1 MYVRMLVLVS
11 SNVIGVISSIIG
23 ELVPG
28 NILVLPLIAVLGS
41 IISLCI
47 GSSYAKHLF
56 TNIGPEG
63 ATVFRLAFAA
73 ILLVAIWRPWRL
85 PMTLA
90 DFKRIALYGVT
101 LGSMNLLFYK
111 GIATIPM
118 GVAIAIEF
126 IGPLSLALFFSRRAI
141 DFVWIGFSLIGLLLL
156 SPITSGA
163 SGKLDPTGVGYI
175 LCAAVL
181 WALYIVLG
189 KKAGRSHAGQVT
201 SLGLCIASLVVLPFG
216 AGRAATV
223 IFQPHYVLIGIMVA
237 VLSSAIP
244 YSLEFYALKKLPQQT
259 FGILLSMEPAVGAIS
274 GWIILGEVLTPIQC
288 LAIACII
295 VASIGSTAT
304 IKKDDDIPL
313 VDADGIA
320 PEHE

>member
-1 MYVRMLVLVS
+1 
-11 SNVIGVISSIIG
+11 
-23 ELVPG
+23 
-28 NILVLPLIAVLGS
+28 
-41 IISLCI
+41 
-47 GSSYAKHLF
+47 
-56 TNIGPEG
+56 
-63 ATVFRLAFAA
+63 
-73 ILLVAIWRPWRL
+73 LLVAIWRPWRL
-85 PMTLA
+85 PLTLA
-90 DFKRIALYGVT
+90 DFKRIALYGIT

-126 IGPLSLALFFSRRAI
+126 IGPLSLALLSSRRAI
-141 DFVWIGFSLIGLLLL
+141 DFLWIAFSLIGLVLL
-156 SPITSGA
+156 SPLSSGS

-181 WALYIVLG
+181 WALYIILG

-201 SLGLCIASLVVLPFG
+201 SLGLCIASLVVIPFG
-216 AGRAATV
+216 VGRACSV
-223 IFQPHYVLIGIMVA
+223 VLQPHYFMMGLMVA

-244 YSLEFYALKKLPQQT
+244 YSLEFYALRKLPQQT

-288 LAIACII
+288 VAIACII

-304 IKKDDDIPL
+304 IKKPEEIPL
-313 VDADGIA
+313 VDADGVA
-320 PEHE
+320 PDHE

>member
-1 MYVRMLVLVS
+1 LF
-11 SNVIGVISSIIG
+11 
-23 ELVPG
+23 
-28 NILVLPLIAVLGS
+28 LPLIAVLAS
-41 IISLCI
+41 IVSLCI
-47 GSSYAKHLF
+47 GSSYAKQLF
-56 TNIGPEG
+56 TDIGPEG

-73 ILLVAIWRPWRL
+73 VLLVAIWRPWRL
-85 PMTLA
+85 PLTLA

-126 IGPLSLALFFSRRAI
+126 IGPLSLALLSSRRAI
-141 DFVWIGFSLIGLLLL
+141 DFVWIALSLIGLLLL
-156 SPITSGA
+156 SPLTSGTSGV

-216 AGRAATV
+216 AARASTV
-223 IFQPHYVLIGIMVA
+223 IFQPHYVLVGLMVA

-259 FGILLSMEPAVGAIS
+259 FGILLSMEPAVGAIT
-274 GWIILGEVLTPIQC
+274 GWIILGEMLTPIQC

-304 IKKDDDIPL
+304 IKKSDDIPL
-313 VDADGIA
+313 VDAEGIA